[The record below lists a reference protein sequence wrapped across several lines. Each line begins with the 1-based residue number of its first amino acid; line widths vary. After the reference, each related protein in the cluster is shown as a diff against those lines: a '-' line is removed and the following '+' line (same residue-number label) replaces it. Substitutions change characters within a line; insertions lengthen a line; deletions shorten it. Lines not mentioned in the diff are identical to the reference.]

1 MPSTRFLVSR
11 LINTLIV
18 ILGVATA
25 TFFLARITGDPV
37 DQLLPM
43 EATKEARDALRHQL
57 GLDQPLPLQYVRFL
71 SDTAQGKFGTSIRY
85 REPAVRMYLDR
96 LPATIELVVCA
107 VIVSVVIGIL
117 LGMLAALFHK
127 RLIDTIVSWLALV
140 GQAVPGFYL
149 GLMLILVL
157 SLQFKLLPTGGR
169 GTWQQLIMPTLVL
182 SGNYIA
188 LFARMTRSSFLDT
201 ARLDF
206 VRTARAKGLG
216 PRRVN
221 VKHVLRSALIPIVT
235 LIGLQI
241 GGLFSGAVVAETIF
255 TWPGIGRLAVDAIFA
270 RDFPVVQ
277 TVVILSATIFVL
289 VNFAVD
295 LIYTVVDP
303 RISYA

>member
-1 MPSTRFLVSR
+1 MPSTRFLLNR
-11 LINTLIV
+11 FFNTLIV

-43 EATKEARDALRHQL
+43 EATQEARDALRRQL
-57 GLDQPLPLQYVRFL
+57 GLDVPPALQYTRFL
-71 SDTAQGKFGTSIRY
+71 SDIVRGEFGTSIRY
-85 REPAVRMYLDR
+85 REPALRMYLDR
-96 LPATIELVVCA
+96 LPATVELVVCA
-107 VIVSVVIGIL
+107 VVVSVFIGIL
-117 LGMLAALFHK
+117 LGMLAALHHK
-127 RLIDTIVSWLALV
+127 GFIDHVVSWIALV

-157 SLQFKLLPTGGR
+157 SLQFGLLPTGGR

-201 ARLDF
+201 AKLDF

-216 PRRVN
+216 PRAVN

-235 LIGLQI
+235 LVGLQI
-241 GGLFSGAVVAETIF
+241 GGLFSGAVVAETVF

-289 VNFAVD
+289 VNLAVD
-295 LIYTVVDP
+295 LIYVVVDP